1 MRSREEPLTRRE
13 RDELRGYVSWGSVAT
28 RTVLFS
34 VALAIV
40 GAACRGIQQ
49 WLRLPELLWVLP
61 TGAVGLLLY
70 LRSRRWT
77 GGRDL
82 RERIRRDLAANAAAV
97 HHVGVSDAIV
107 FDEREDEGPIVFVLT
122 DAGEALVFLGQELAR
137 DVARGFPWREFEIRE
152 SASSGRFFGLKRLGE
167 PFPPSAKRPPLSPE
181 RYQQLGLPRSF
192 AGSACNSRLTTCGRS
207 LSPSWWLCYGA
218 IDASRPDARS

>member
-1 MRSREEPLTRRE
+1 
-13 RDELRGYVSWGSVAT
+13 
-28 RTVLFS
+28 
-34 VALAIV
+34 
-40 GAACRGIQQ
+40 
-49 WLRLPELLWVLP
+49 
-61 TGAVGLLLY
+61 
-70 LRSRRWT
+70 
-77 GGRDL
+77 L

-122 DAGEALVFLGQELAR
+122 DTGETLVFLGQELAR

-181 RYQQLGLPRSF
+181 RYQQLGLPSMVRWQ
-192 AGSACNSRLTTCGRS
+192 RLQLPFDHVRDI
-207 LSPSWWLCYGA
+207 A
-218 IDASRPDARS
+218 